1 VNNGIC
7 CCGQCPLF
15 LLGASVVTPAMNLP
29 SMDMIVLRMSM
40 LCTSLQVM
48 LSLLLDIKNN
58 RQRGGG
64 GGAIA
69 LTAGTTKWLKSV
81 GAPAMA
87 LTSLSWD
94 KLLAPSKKVPSRRHD
109 TDQSC
114 QSAD

>member
-1 VNNGIC
+1 
-7 CCGQCPLF
+7 
-15 LLGASVVTPAMNLP
+15 
-29 SMDMIVLRMSM
+29 MSM
-40 LCTSLQVM
+40 VRSSLQVM

-64 GGAIA
+64 GAAIA

-81 GAPAMA
+81 GAPTMA

-94 KLLAPSKKVPSRRHD
+94 KLLAPNKKVPSHRHD

-114 QSAD
+114 QSVN

>member
-1 VNNGIC
+1 
-7 CCGQCPLF
+7 
-15 LLGASVVTPAMNLP
+15 M
-29 SMDMIVLRMSM
+29 LRMSM

-94 KLLAPSKKVPSRRHD
+94 KLLAPNKKVPSHRHD

-114 QSAD
+114 HSAD